1 MEQATDEAAKP
12 KGIYQS
18 ANLNLELFYEKYFN
32 IMMRAKSMIM
42 RKSWRVGIC

>member
-1 MEQATDEAAKP
+1 MEQATDEAANP

-18 ANLNLELFYEKYFN
+18 ANLNLELFYEKYCN
-32 IMMRAKSMIM
+32 IMMRAKSIL